1 MIMSISEQTIL
12 FLSTVG
18 AGMGMAFIYDI
29 FRIFRK
35 FIKHSAIF
43 VYAEDVIYWIIVS
56 FAMFYF
62 MLAQNYGEIRA
73 FTIIGAAVGAV
84 LYLSALSP
92 YVLNVLVIIID
103 FAIRVITVVIKIIL
117 APIKLFLKIISIPL
131 KFVTK
136 LLKKPVKKCKS
147 LLQKSVSCVKIKGKH
162 VQYLFEGAICLNE
175 RKKKKEADSQTSR

>member
-1 MIMSISEQTIL
+1 MIMSIREQTLL

-18 AGMGMAFIYDI
+18 AGMCMALIYDI

-73 FTIIGAAVGAV
+73 FTIIGAAVGAT
-84 LYLSALSP
+84 LYLSALSS
-92 YVLNVLVIIID
+92 YVINILVIIIE
-103 FAIRVITVVIKIIL
+103 FAIRVITTVIKIIL
-117 APIKLFLKIISIPL
+117 APIKLLLKIISIPL
-131 KFVTK
+131 KFVIK

-147 LLQKSVSCVKIKGKH
+147 LLQKSVYCVRIKGRS
-162 VQYLFEGAICLNE
+162 VQYLFKGVVCPNE
-175 RKKKKEADSQTSR
+175 RKKKKEADSQIFR